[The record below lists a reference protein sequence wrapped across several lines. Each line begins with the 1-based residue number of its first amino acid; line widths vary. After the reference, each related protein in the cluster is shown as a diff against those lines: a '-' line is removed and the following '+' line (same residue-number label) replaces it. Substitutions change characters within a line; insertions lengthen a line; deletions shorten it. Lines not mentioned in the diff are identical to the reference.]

1 MKGFFTTVIMLCV
14 AAGFCRAA
22 QPEVIAHRGFW
33 TAADSAQNSIGALH
47 AAAGI
52 GCYGAELDVHSTVD
66 GVLVVFHDNIIG
78 DVRIQDTT
86 YGNIQN
92 TRLRNGEYLPTLISY
107 LQASKLYPELKL
119 ILEVKPHRN
128 GERDSQVCADIVRL
142 VNDMGLADR
151 VEYISFSLDACKALL
166 ELSPKSKVA
175 YLGGGL
181 TPQQAKDMGLTGI
194 DYHYSFY
201 DKNPDWIPQANRLG
215 IEVNVWT
222 VDGDELLRKWSSVPG
237 VDLITTDQPA
247 RLQSIMEQLKQ

>member
-1 MKGFFTTVIMLCV
+1 MKGFFTTVIMLCA
-14 AAGFCRAA
+14 AAGICQAA
-22 QPEVIAHRGFW
+22 LPGVIAHRGHW
-33 TAADSAQNSIGALH
+33 TAADSAQNSIGALD

-66 GVLVVFHDNIIG
+66 GVLVVFHDNNIG

-107 LQASKLYPELKL
+107 LQAAKRYPALKL
-119 ILEVKPHRN
+119 ILEVKPHRS
-128 GERDSQVCADIVRL
+128 GERDRQVCADIVRL
-142 VNDMGLADR
+142 VSDMGLADR
-151 VEYISFSLDACKALL
+151 VEYISFSLDACKALH
-166 ELSPKSKVA
+166 EYAPEAKVA

-181 TPQQAKDMGLTGI
+181 TPRQAKDMGLTGI

-201 DKNPDWIPQANRLG
+201 DKNPDWIPQAKSLG

-222 VDGDELLRKWSSVPG
+222 VDGEEPLRKWSNMPG
-237 VDLITTDQPA
+237 VDLITTNQPDM
-247 RLQSIMEQLKQ
+247 LQSIMEQLKQ

>member
-1 MKGFFTTVIMLCV
+1 MKVISSILIMLF
-14 AAGFCRAA
+14 AAVLTGMAA
-22 QPEVIAHRGFW
+22 KPGVIAHRGFW
-33 TAADSAQNSIGALH
+33 TAADSAQNSIGALAE
-47 AAAGI
+47 AAAI
-52 GCYGAELDVHSTVD
+52 NCYGAELDVHSTVD

-78 DVRIQDTT
+78 DVRIEDTT

-119 ILEVKPHRN
+119 ILEVKPHRS
-128 GERDSQVCADIVRL
+128 GERDRQVCADIVRL

-194 DYHYSFY
+194 DYHYSHY
-201 DKNPDWIPQANRLG
+201 DRHPDWIPLANRLG

-222 VDGDELLRKWSSVPG
+222 VDGEELLRKWISTPG
-237 VDLITTDQPA
+237 VDLITTNNPELLN
-247 RLQSIMEQLKQ
+247 RLLGK